1 MCPPVKIGPIPKGS
15 DDVRSLSASSTTIQP
30 HPDTG
35 GDIVWGGSISDHHG
49 NTRSV
54 TQVKAT
60 ERRKGVIGQTAENL
74 CRGDVWVVK
83 KKVEEGD
90 SIAQQ

>member
-1 MCPPVKIGPIPKGS
+1 MYCMLCPPVKIDLLPKGS
-15 DDVRSLSASSTTIQP
+15 DDVRSPSASSTTIQL

-35 GDIVWGGSISDHHG
+35 GDIVRGGSISDHRG

-60 ERRKGVIGQTAENL
+60 KR
-74 CRGDVWVVK
+74 
-83 KKVEEGD
+83 EEGSD
-90 SIAQQ
+90 WLRPAESV

>member
-1 MCPPVKIGPIPKGS
+1 MYCTLCSPVKIGLIPKGS
-15 DDVRSLSASSTTIQP
+15 DDVRGLSASSTTIQP

-60 ERRKGVIGQTAENL
+60 ERRKGVIGRRLLEI
-74 CRGDVWVVK
+74 C
-83 KKVEEGD
+83 VEEMCGW
-90 SIAQQ
+90 